1 MIYVSFSFF
10 TAQSSFHSIHY
21 YIVHL
26 DGLLSWRAMAGNF
39 QPQLSSQVFSSLSSQ
54 PAGEPET
61 AAAGH
66 SKNINKLSQA
76 EVSSIS
82 GCFEGRRRGRPG
94 GLTMCKKMRKKKP
107 MESNAN
113 VARGGMGTLLSDYNK
128 VANK

>member
-1 MIYVSFSFF
+1 MARDGGKLSTSIIVSS
-10 TAQSSFHSIHY
+10 
-21 YIVHL
+21 
-26 DGLLSWRAMAGNF
+26 
-39 QPQLSSQVFSSLSSQ
+39 FSSLSSQ

-82 GCFEGRRRGRPG
+82 GCFEGRRRGRPR

-113 VARGGMGTLLSDYNK
+113 VARRGMGTLFSDQSK

>member
-1 MIYVSFSFF
+1 
-10 TAQSSFHSIHY
+10 
-21 YIVHL
+21 
-26 DGLLSWRAMAGNF
+26 MAGNF

-61 AAAGH
+61 AAGH

-113 VARGGMGTLLSDYNK
+113 VARGGMGTLFSGQSK

>member
-61 AAAGH
+61 AAGH

-82 GCFEGRRRGRPG
+82 GCFEGRGRPVG
-94 GLTMCKKMRKKKP
+94 GTATDSCGVSLIMVPLT
-107 MESNAN
+107 
-113 VARGGMGTLLSDYNK
+113 DYRNGK
-128 VANK
+128 IVNCISLKNNN